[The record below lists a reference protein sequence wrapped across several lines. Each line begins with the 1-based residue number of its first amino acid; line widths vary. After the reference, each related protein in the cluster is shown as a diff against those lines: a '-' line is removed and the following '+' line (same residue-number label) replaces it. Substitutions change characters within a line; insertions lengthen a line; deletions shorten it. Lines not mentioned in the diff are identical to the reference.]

1 MSALDLTLDHVG
13 IVVADLDAARK
24 TFTRLGFQLTRESSH
39 KAALTPGGPV
49 EMWGS
54 GNRCAMFDQ
63 GYFEILGITDPAR
76 HHVHIDDRLARYAG
90 LHLIA
95 LGSTD
100 VAAAEKFV
108 GQNHDGVQPMMELH
122 RDVPF
127 GATDTRPGM
136 FRIVYLDAVL
146 FPDAELFFIEH
157 VTPDVLWQPDLLTHP
172 NGVTGLAGATLC
184 TDDPAATAARFAAMT
199 GIEPATRTDG
209 TVSFQLHVG
218 EVDIID
224 RDGLARRYPGAA
236 APTTP
241 WFAAT
246 TFRVTDLQR
255 TRAYLD
261 ANGVAIDN
269 GHNGSIWVGPDAAD
283 GAIIAFV

>member
-1 MSALDLTLDHVG
+1 MTALDLTLDHVG
-13 IVVADLDAARK
+13 IVVADLAVARE

-54 GNRCAMFDQ
+54 GNRCAMFAQ

-76 HHVHIDDRLARYAG
+76 HHVHIDERLARYSG

-95 LGSTD
+95 LGSAD
-100 VAAAEKFV
+100 VAAAGKLV
-108 GQNHDGVQPMMELH
+108 GQSHDGVQPMMELH

-127 GATDTRPGM
+127 GATETRPGM
-136 FRIVYLDAVL
+136 FRIVYLDEAL

-157 VTPDVLWQPDLLTHP
+157 ATPDVLWQPDLLTHP

-184 TDDPAATAARFAAMT
+184 TDDPAATAKRFVAIT
-199 GIEPATRTDG
+199 GIEPVTGTDG
-209 TVSFQLHVG
+209 AASFPLRVG

-224 RDGLARRYPGAA
+224 RAGLARRFPGIIP
-236 APTTP
+236 PTTP
-241 WFAAT
+241 WLAAT
-246 TFRVTDLQR
+246 TFRVSDLDK
-255 TRAYLD
+255 TRACLD
-261 ANGVAIDN
+261 ANGLAINERDD
-269 GHNGSIWVGPDAAD
+269 GSIWVAPDAAD